1 MMTFEAASEVV
12 SNFFKLARLRRS
24 CHHLILLF
32 SCAALQQSHH
42 YTSLLPSHAEK
53 RGEAANCGWP
63 RQLAAIVFPTKC
75 MWREV
80 FCGLE
85 EEEGE
90 AAVVLRCVEGG
101 AEWGFRRHV
110 RQGPVSLGCVSQG
123 EERDKSFTLSP
134 LPAWCSRG

>member
-1 MMTFEAASEVV
+1 
-12 SNFFKLARLRRS
+12 
-24 CHHLILLF
+24 
-32 SCAALQQSHH
+32 
-42 YTSLLPSHAEK
+42 
-53 RGEAANCGWP
+53 
-63 RQLAAIVFPTKC
+63 

-110 RQGPVSLGCVSQG
+110 RQGPFSLGCVSQG

-134 LPAWCSRG
+134 LPAGVAEADGEAWSA